1 MNFSERPK
9 PFQVLRAVCA
19 TPVMLLAI
27 LPSCSSPSPTLHSV
41 GGVVLE
47 FAVDDTKGTQPP
59 SQEVLARSVN
69 VIRKRLD
76 PVGDKGVTVRVTE
89 ESRFEVSLP
98 GTDGEERK
106 RAIDLISRL
115 GSLEFSVVAN
125 PRDHHSIIESAL
137 KNSADRDEVE
147 DNGEVV
153 AVWLS
158 QRSGEPEGSA
168 VDLSKFVTATRK
180 VQRGDASE
188 VQQILVV
195 RDLDDERLTGEFL
208 ARVGVG
214 LDETGSACINLAFD
228 NEGARRAKLL
238 THRYSPAANGFKRQ
252 LAIVFDGQIHSAPNT
267 NGIISD
273 QCQITGSFSREE
285 LQNLVDALNSG
296 VLEVPLISTPVRE
309 RVVHPMK
316 DGPASSRQ

>member
-1 MNFSERPK
+1 MNFSARSK
-9 PFQVLRAVCA
+9 PLQVLRAVCA
-19 TPVMLLAI
+19 APVMLLAM
-27 LPSCSSPSPTLHSV
+27 LSSCSSPPPTLHSV

-47 FAVDDTKGTQPP
+47 FAIDDTRVTQPP
-59 SQEVLARSVN
+59 SQDVLARSVN

-89 ESRFEVSLP
+89 ESRLEVSLP
-98 GTDGEERK
+98 GADGEVRK

-125 PRDHHSIIESAL
+125 PRDHQSIIESAL
-137 KNSADRDEVE
+137 KNSADQDEVE

-158 QRSGEPEGSA
+158 HRSNQPEGFA
-168 VDLSKFVTATRK
+168 VDPSMFVTATRK

-188 VQQILVV
+188 VQQILVI

-228 NEGARRAKLL
+228 SEGARRAKIL
-238 THRYSPAANGFKRQ
+238 THRYRPAVDGFKRQ
-252 LAIVFDGQIHSAPNT
+252 LAIVFDGQIHSAPNI
-267 NGIISD
+267 NGTISD
-273 QCQITGSFSREE
+273 QCQINGNFSREE

-296 VLEVPLISTPVRE
+296 VLEIPLIPTPIRE

-316 DGPASSRQ
+316 DGPATSRQ